1 MEGCEQEMM
10 RLRHRVDEDELRW
23 KTREQEL
30 LERLEDGL
38 GLERKLED
46 QKHNLEVC
54 LSDQTIQIQEMKC
67 KLSAAEG
74 RLRSADTQLADL
86 ERTKRDVESR
96 LNTIWSTLK
105 RVTGMQSD
113 GSVRIRKWS
122 PNRSNNIL
130 LKHFFEFSILLFI
143 PKMFLVGSISS
154 SYKNVYI

>member
-1 MEGCEQEMM
+1 ML

-38 GLERKLED
+38 GHERKLED

-54 LSDQTIQIQEMKC
+54 LSDQNVQIQELKC
-67 KLSAAEG
+67 KLSASEG
-74 RLRSADTQLADL
+74 RLRSADTQLGDL
-86 ERTKRDVESR
+86 GRNKRDIENR

-105 RVTGMQSD
+105 RVTGMQAD

-122 PNRSNNIL
+122 PSRSNNIFQQYNYL
-130 LKHFFEFSILLFI
+130 NIQFF
-143 PKMFLVGSISS
+143 
-154 SYKNVYI
+154 